1 MKELFSIGELA
12 RYQNI
17 SKQTLIYYDK
27 IGLFCPD
34 YVNPDT
40 GYRFYSARQLD
51 LLDTIRI
58 MKGLGFSLDEIRLH
72 MEDYNLEN
80 SCRLLEGQL
89 PVIEAQLRELS
100 QIRQRILHKCTVLRQ
115 ALDVGQDDRPVTE
128 TAKIQYIFCK
138 NVKYPWTL
146 TETSIATKECF
157 TEAFEKK
164 LPIFFQ
170 SGVIVPLERIQ
181 SGRYTEASVAFL
193 SMEEGEGDPGIR
205 CLPPGLCVSVHHRG
219 DYRSVGHSYEK
230 LLTYCREQGLTI
242 ISDAYEFCLNDYIT
256 SKDEGEY
263 ITKILFYVE
272 ETRCNK
278 RGNPL

>member
-146 TETSIATKECF
+146 TETSIA
-157 TEAFEKK
+157 
-164 LPIFFQ
+164 
-170 SGVIVPLERIQ
+170 
-181 SGRYTEASVAFL
+181 
-193 SMEEGEGDPGIR
+193 
-205 CLPPGLCVSVHHRG
+205 
-219 DYRSVGHSYEK
+219 
-230 LLTYCREQGLTI
+230 
-242 ISDAYEFCLNDYIT
+242 
-256 SKDEGEY
+256 
-263 ITKILFYVE
+263 
-272 ETRCNK
+272 
-278 RGNPL
+278 